1 MNFKSLDEKIK
12 KKRRKQISFE
22 RLLKSFTYAKEGI
35 KYTLINEQNLIVHS
49 ICAILVIIF
58 GFIFKISI
66 IEWLFILIMIGLVIC
81 TELLN
86 TSIEAIVD
94 LVCPE
99 VHPLAKIAKDTASGA
114 VLVLAIVAIIG
125 GFVIFLPKIF

>member
-58 GFIFKISI
+58 GFIFIFFTNIWIVIKNCNIKIIS
-66 IEWLFILIMIGLVIC
+66 
-81 TELLN
+81 
-86 TSIEAIVD
+86 
-94 LVCPE
+94 
-99 VHPLAKIAKDTASGA
+99 
-114 VLVLAIVAIIG
+114 
-125 GFVIFLPKIF
+125 